1 MRMLNQEEEAD
12 VEVTWEDQQKIN
24 SFSKLNAKYSDF
36 ELNYESKKQE
46 KEYLDDLTEEL
57 ELADED
63 DRIKY
68 KIGEAFIS
76 ISVEQAQQRIEK
88 DKEILIQELEQIQNE
103 MNSINEQMSQLK
115 VHLYGKF
122 GKAINLEKE

>member
-1 MRMLNQEEEAD
+1 M
-12 VEVTWEDQQKIN
+12 IC
-24 SFSKLNAKYSDF
+24 FF
-36 ELNYESKKQE
+36 KKN
-46 KEYLDDLTEEL
+46 
-57 ELADED
+57 
-63 DRIKY
+63 RY

>member
-1 MRMLNQEEEAD
+1 MRMLNQDEEAD

-24 SFSKLNAKYSDF
+24 SFTR
-36 ELNYESKKQE
+36 

-76 ISVEQAQQRIEK
+76 ISVEQAQH
-88 DKEILIQELEQIQNE
+88 
-103 MNSINEQMSQLK
+103 
-115 VHLYGKF
+115 V
-122 GKAINLEKE
+122 

>member
-1 MRMLNQEEEAD
+1 MKMLNQEEEVDA
-12 VEVTWEDQQKIN
+12 EVTWEDQQKIN
-24 SFSKLNAKYSDF
+24 SFSKLNTKYSDLEITF
-36 ELNYESKKQE
+36 ESKQQE
-46 KEYLDDLTEEL
+46 KEYLNDLTEEL

-68 KIGEAFIS
+68 KIGEAFIN

-88 DKEILIQELEQIQNE
+88 DKEILIQELEQLKNA
-103 MNSINEQMSQLK
+103 MDHINEQMSQLK

>member
-1 MRMLNQEEEAD
+1 MLNQEEEVDA
-12 VEVTWEDQQKIN
+12 EVTWEDQQKIN
-24 SFSKLNAKYSDF
+24 SFSKLNTKYSDLEITF
-36 ELNYESKKQE
+36 ESKQQE
-46 KEYLDDLTEEL
+46 KEYLNDLTEEL

-68 KIGEAFIS
+68 KIGEAFIN

-88 DKEILIQELEQIQNE
+88 DKEILIQELEQLKNA
-103 MNSINEQMSQLK
+103 MDHINEQMSQLK

>member
-1 MRMLNQEEEAD
+1 MRMLNQDEEAD

-24 SFSKLNAKYSDF
+24 SFK
-36 ELNYESKKQE
+36 

-122 GKAINLEKE
+122 GHMSYVIHKRMVSWYRFKDFFEPYEH

>member
-1 MRMLNQEEEAD
+1 MIFLKNR
-12 VEVTWEDQQKIN
+12 
-24 SFSKLNAKYSDF
+24 
-36 ELNYESKKQE
+36 
-46 KEYLDDLTEEL
+46 
-57 ELADED
+57 
-63 DRIKY
+63 Y